1 VSENLQ
7 WKIGDMTLTRI
18 EEQMMA
24 LAPAYLFPR
33 ASDERLARHLSG
45 IDRWA
50 LDADGQLRISIH
62 ALAIE
67 EKGKKI
73 VVDTCFGPGPLP
85 EGMEAL
91 CDDGSFLA
99 RLTDAGFGRPDV
111 DVVIC
116 THLHVD
122 HVGWNTTIENGRRV
136 PTFSNAHYVMSRSEF
151 EHWNAASEEQ
161 RRASGVVMFDD
172 AVAPLVEHGVID
184 LPEMPHRLSEGI
196 ELVPTPGHS
205 PGHIS
210 LRVTSQ
216 EQTAFITG
224 DCTHSPIQFAEPEWF
239 AMNDTDPEASCST
252 RQRLI
257 SELVDK
263 PVLVI
268 GTHFPPPTAGHL
280 VTTEAG
286 VQFRPLR

>member
-7 WKIGDMTLTRI
+7 WKIGDIMLTRI

-24 LAPAYLFPR
+24 LPPGYLFPR
-33 ASDERLARHLSG
+33 ASDELPAG
-45 IDRWA
+45 DRWA
-50 LDADGQLRISIH
+50 LDSDGQLRISIH
-62 ALAIE
+62 ALGIE
-67 EKGKKI
+67 EDGKKVI
-73 VVDTCFGPGPLP
+73 VDTCFGPGPLP

-122 HVGWNTTIENGRRV
+122 HVGWNTMIENGRRV
-136 PTFSNAHYVMSRSEF
+136 PTFSNARYLMSRLEF
-151 EHWNAASEEQ
+151 EHWNGASEEQ
-161 RRASGVVMFDD
+161 RRAGGVVMFDD
-172 AVAPLVEHGVID
+172 VVTPLAEHGVID
-184 LPEMPHRLSEGI
+184 LPEMPHRLSDAI

-205 PGHIS
+205 PGHVSVRI
-210 LRVTSQ
+210 TSQ
-216 EQTAFITG
+216 DQTAFITG
-224 DCTHSPIQFAEPEWF
+224 DCAHSPIQFAEPDWF

-257 SELVDK
+257 SELVDR
-263 PVLVI
+263 PVLII

-280 VTTEAG
+280 VTTDAG
-286 VQFRPLR
+286 VHFRPLR